1 MLLFSIY
8 NKLKLKKWDKLT
20 PSRRLVVIQKI
31 AKKEAKL
38 LGLKP
43 IDISLKRDYD
53 WACWGMFEKKN
64 GHETLILNS
73 KLLDASALRFH
84 ALETIIHETRHAYQ
98 HRIISVSTLHWWNF
112 KKKQWAK
119 NYSSYITSAEDSSFY
134 NLQPIERD
142 AQKYTISRLRK
153 FRFRYRKEK
162 EFFNTFS
169 RIVERYDS
177 SEKKARKKHGFFY
190 KLKLHKSLN
199 KKEEDEV

>member
-1 MLLFSIY
+1 MLLFSVY
-8 NKLKLKKWDKLT
+8 NKLKLKKWDKLSST
-20 PSRRLVVIQKI
+20 KRFTIVQKI
-31 AKKEAKL
+31 AKKEAKI

-43 IDISLKRDYD
+43 IGLSLRNDYD
-53 WACWGMFEKKN
+53 WDCFGMFEKKN
-64 GHETLILNS
+64 GQETLVLNS
-73 KLLDASALRFH
+73 KLINVSSLRFH

-142 AQKYTISRLRK
+142 AQKYTISRLRR

-162 EFFNTFS
+162 EFFNTLTK
-169 RIVERYDS
+169 IIERYDT
-177 SEKKARKKHGFFY
+177 SEKKARKAHGFFY
-190 KLKLHKSLN
+190 KFKLRKSLN
-199 KKEEDEV
+199 KKEDSEK